1 MKVFEFVLLSP
12 YQIIMLKEIIAISL
26 GKVLDKVYKSE
37 DLGKG
42 KGGVNALTHDS
53 ISRIDI
59 TKDVFIIAMTK
70 FVNSHVLKD
79 VERNNYKIKE

>member
-12 YQIIMLKEIIAISL
+12 YQIIMLKEIIAISF
-26 GKVLDKVYKSE
+26 GEVLDKVYESE
-37 DLGKG
+37 DLSK
-42 KGGVNALTHDS
+42 KSNVNESIHDF

-59 TKDVFIIAMTK
+59 TKDVFIMAMTK

>member
-12 YQIIMLKEIIAISL
+12 YQIVMLKEIIAISL
-26 GKVLDKVYKSE
+26 DKVYESE

>member
-1 MKVFEFVLLSP
+1 MNLKLS
-12 YQIIMLKEIIAISL
+12 K
-26 GKVLDKVYKSE
+26 KSN
-37 DLGKG
+37 
-42 KGGVNALTHDS
+42 VNELIHDS
-53 ISRIDI
+53 IRRIDI